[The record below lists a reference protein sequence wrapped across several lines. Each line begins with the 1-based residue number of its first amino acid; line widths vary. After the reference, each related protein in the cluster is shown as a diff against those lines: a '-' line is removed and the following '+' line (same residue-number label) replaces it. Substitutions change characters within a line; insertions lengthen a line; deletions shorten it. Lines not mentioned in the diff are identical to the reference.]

1 MRSGDISQ
9 MLERVP
15 KISLSDLK
23 AGDAVVVSGVALV
36 ADNSRLL
43 ATGVI
48 AGVEPIL
55 QSAPT
60 RQAQSLG
67 GDWGMGEMAVPQ

>member
-1 MRSGDISQ
+1 

-15 KISLSDLK
+15 KISLAELK
-23 AGDAVVVSGVALV
+23 PGDAVVVSGVSLG

-43 ATGVI
+43 ATGII

-60 RQAQSLG
+60 RQGSVG
-67 GDWGMGEMAVPQ
+67 GDWGLGEMAVPQ